1 MYTFSERSQTQ
12 KGSPARSSADTC
24 RDNDAEAK
32 LSPWWHHLSGGL
44 PTAADCSPKQTGDG
58 GGEVE
63 GTLEEEEE
71 VGVVGRGVLELQL
84 QGI

>member
-1 MYTFSERSQTQ
+1 MYTFSEGSQTQ
-12 KGSPARSSADTC
+12 KGSAARSSADTC

>member
-1 MYTFSERSQTQ
+1 M
-12 KGSPARSSADTC
+12 
-24 RDNDAEAK
+24 
-32 LSPWWHHLSGGL
+32 SPWWHHLSGGL
-44 PTAADCSPKQTGDG
+44 PTAADCSPKQTGDD